1 MASRILNAHDK
12 EKDRILRFLRDKR
25 VRYIILYI
33 QFESDLSYISDIAT
47 EAKKLGLELCI
58 VASMDPAVS
67 EAREA
72 YLGGTMPASRMMTLV
87 GNMPHDRQLD
97 VCALQLPELP
107 LPFDE
112 LVMDRARLRK
122 VPSLLFI
129 GFIILILYRSA
140 ALNVKNVL
148 YPGRRGLGRGNFLFW
163 QVDVSTDKFTKTS
176 KVII

>member
-97 VCALQLPELP
+97 VCALT
-107 LPFDE
+107 
-112 LVMDRARLRK
+112 
-122 VPSLLFI
+122 SLSWI
-129 GFIILILYRSA
+129 GQ
-140 ALNVKNVL
+140 N
-148 YPGRRGLGRGNFLFW
+148 
-163 QVDVSTDKFTKTS
+163 
-176 KVII
+176 